1 MAKTVRQLTE
11 EWNELVDEATAMQN
25 VVARDQNGEWTA
37 DQRERWDE
45 LCAGADKKDDEP
57 LTEDDGLI
65 RKKRFEVNDAKV
77 MEAEVASLQSMRRL
91 MTDPS
96 ERFYSSPEAPKPKAN
111 VISRIGRLKAFAG
124 DKAEQNAYDC
134 GMWLRALIAKARNE
148 RDERAEQKIKHLG
161 WSIWSAHTEG
171 DPTKGGY
178 TVPDP
183 LASAI
188 INYRELSGISRQ
200 ISRVL
205 PMTADTLDIPK
216 KTGSTTVYYP
226 GEASA
231 ITESEQTFG
240 RVQLTAKK
248 RAVLSK
254 ISQELS
260 DDAIIN
266 IIDDLA
272 MEIGSDLAIQE
283 DNELVNGDGT
293 STYGGVTGLLSAI
306 GSAGVQDADTGE
318 DTWDELDIQDFTA
331 MMSKLPA
338 KHRAAGPVFLCAPS
352 FYDSV
357 IMKLMATAG
366 VNTIQQFEQGGAG
379 AGRGVGPGGRFLGY
393 PVYFTDQMPTAT
405 AASTV
410 SCLFG
415 AFQRAV
421 MIGDRLGV
429 RIALSPDFAFNEDVI
444 TVRATTRYDIVVH
457 EPGTASAA
465 GAYVA
470 LKTAS

>member
-11 EWNELVDEATAMQN
+11 ELQDLVDEATALQN
-25 VVARDQNGEWTA
+25 VAARDQNGELSA
-37 DQRERWDE
+37 DQRERWEE
-45 LCAGADKKDDEP
+45 LCAGAKEEQPTDE
-57 LTEDDGLI
+57 DGLI
-65 RKKRFEVNDAKV
+65 KKKRLELQAAKT
-77 MEAEVASLQSMRRL
+77 MEAEVASLQSMRRTL
-91 MTDPS
+91 SDPN
-96 ERFYSSPEAPKPKAN
+96 ERFYSSPETPKSKPN
-111 VISRIGRLKAFAG
+111 VISRIGRLKAFSGEA
-124 DKAEQNAYDC
+124 AEQNAYDC

-148 RDERAEQKIKHLG
+148 RDERAEQKIAHLG

-183 LASAI
+183 LAAAI

-260 DDAIIN
+260 DDALVN

-283 DNELVNGDGT
+283 DNELINGDGT
-293 STYGGVTGLLSAI
+293 STYGSVSGLLDAI
-306 GSAGVQDADTGE
+306 GAAGVQDADTGE

-331 MMSKLPA
+331 TMAKLPA
-338 KHRAAGPVFLCAPS
+338 KHRAAGPVFLCSPS

-357 IMKLMATAG
+357 ILKLMATAG
-366 VNTIQQFEQGGAG
+366 VNTIGQFEQGGQG
-379 AGRGVGPGGRFLGY
+379 AGRGIGPSGRFLGY
-393 PVYFTDQMPTAT
+393 PVYFTDQMPTT
-405 AASTV
+405 SAASTI

-429 RIALSPDFAFNEDVI
+429 RVALSPDFAFNEDVI
-444 TVRATTRYDIVVH
+444 TIRATTRYDIKVH
-457 EPGTASAA
+457 EPGDGSNA